1 MSFFVKFNNLK
12 WLFLSIIVFCVIL
25 KIGDSMDFFEKKMK
39 EKIEQYSNKK
49 YLDGYI
55 KKEFL
60 IDDGDADIFLH
71 LRSRDELFDVRTM
84 DEQIDLNLDIY
95 DFIERKSSM
104 LDSSIPINLH
114 IVGLDL
120 DSKEQGTIKHILKE
134 HYAIELFK
142 VQKKFN
148 KCRVKIFKLIATGIL
163 SFLGYTYFFFMNDVS
178 FFTEVMGFLFSFA
191 LWEGFDS
198 LIYYYSDIKQERR
211 DVTQNLLINVEFE

>member
-1 MSFFVKFNNLK
+1 MESFKN
-12 WLFLSIIVFCVIL
+12 
-25 KIGDSMDFFEKKMK
+25 KMN
-39 EKIEQYSNKK
+39 EKIKQYSNKE

-71 LRSRDELFDVRTM
+71 LRNREELFDIRTM
-84 DEQIDLNLDIY
+84 DEQIDLNDNIY
-95 DFIERKSSM
+95 SYIEKKTSM

-120 DSKEQGTIKHILKE
+120 DSKEQGIVKHILKE

-142 VQKKFN
+142 VQKKF
-148 KCRVKIFKLIATGIL
+148 KLCKSKILKLIITGLL
-163 SFLGYTYFFFMNDVS
+163 SFFGYAYFFFMTDYT
-178 FFTEVMGFLFSFA
+178 FFNEVMGFLFSFS

-198 LIYYYSDIKQERR
+198 LIYIYSDIKAERK

>member
-1 MSFFVKFNNLK
+1 M
-12 WLFLSIIVFCVIL
+12 
-25 KIGDSMDFFEKKMK
+25 DSFEKKMK
-39 EKIEQYSNKK
+39 EKIKQYSNKK
-49 YLDGYI
+49 YLDGYME
-55 KKEFL
+55 KEFM

-71 LRSRDELFDVRTM
+71 LRNREELFDIRTM
-84 DEQIDLNLDIY
+84 DEQIDLNIGIY
-95 DFIERKSSM
+95 DYIERKTSM

-120 DSKEQGTIKHILKE
+120 DSEEQGIVKHILKE

-142 VQKKFN
+142 VQRKFN
-148 KCRVKIFKLIATGIL
+148 KCKAKIFKLIATGIL
-163 SFLGYTYFFFMNDVS
+163 SFVGYTYFFFVNNYS

-198 LIYYYSDIKQERR
+198 LIYYYSDVKAERK

>member
-1 MSFFVKFNNLK
+1 MDSFE
-12 WLFLSIIVFCVIL
+12 
-25 KIGDSMDFFEKKMK
+25 MKMK
-39 EKIEQYSNKK
+39 EKIKQYSNKQ

-55 KKEFL
+55 KKEYL

-84 DEQIDLNLDIY
+84 DEQIDLNHSIY
-95 DFIERKSSM
+95 DFIESKSAM
-104 LDSSIPINLH
+104 LDSSTPINLH
-114 IVGLDL
+114 IIGLDL
-120 DSKEQGTIKHILKE
+120 DSKEQGITKHILKE

-148 KCRVKIFKLIATGIL
+148 KCRAKIFKLIATGLL
-163 SFLGYTYFFFMNDVS
+163 SFFGYAFFFFMTDYT

-198 LIYYYSDIKQERR
+198 LIYYYSDIKTERR
-211 DVTQNLLINVEFE
+211 DITQNLLINVEFE